1 MTRKIRISFFLKI
14 VLPALLALLF
24 FVLSVFLVIIPA
36 FERSALDQKRVMLS
50 ELTNTTWSILSKY
63 HSDEI
68 KGIIT
73 TEEAQFK
80 AKTEIEAL
88 RYGNRKKDYFW
99 ITDTVPFMVMHPY
112 VHELTGKDLHEY
124 ADPDGVKLFI
134 EAAKIAESSGE
145 GFINYKWQMNDDSTL
160 IVPKMSFVK
169 KFDPWNWIIGTGI
182 YLDDVQ
188 DEIGKL
194 TKKLLLLLLII
205 AITVSLFISYIA
217 LQSYRIDKKRREAES
232 KLLESREK
240 YRSLIESTKEGVIL
254 LLNSKISYTN
264 TFIQNWLS
272 YSTEE
277 LMESDLKDLFLSGD
291 IPELE
296 SLSKEA
302 SFDVKLKRKD
312 GKECEALLTAIPVRF
327 ADKEGVLLTFRD
339 TSEYQSVRNELKEVK
354 SLLENHPLQEELSK
368 FTVELSNRV
377 ILNCQPVNLFSS
389 PVVSCKANHSVKEA
403 IEIMMLNNSEYIL
416 PAVNGN
422 YIGILTTGD
431 IVGALSDEL
440 SSGQPVTKIMR
451 SPLYHIGENCS
462 IEEAVVLMERKG
474 VSHLLVINNQS
485 EITGVL
491 EKKNLFGIFSDRFEY
506 VNESIEKSKSVKDL
520 SRIRKRIPFIVKPL
534 INEYG
539 SSQFINKIITGY
551 NDLICRKIISDAI
564 KELGEPPVPFTF
576 ISLGSDGREE
586 LVFNSDQDNAIVYAD
601 DLSSSKEETD
611 QYFAALSKKVCN
623 NLHESGIELCS
634 GDYMAS
640 NPVWCRPVS
649 TWKSY
654 FEDWIVNAEPENIL
668 NISVFFDLR
677 FIYGDNDLFRL
688 LEDYIF
694 ETLKGRSAFFYFLA
708 QSVSGFKPQVNIFG
722 NIVSD
727 PTKKSSELIEIKRAL
742 SAVIMF
748 TRIFALHNGIRSK
761 GTLERASSLLSA
773 GILSK
778 ETAQEVKYHFNFLM
792 LLRIRHQADQILR
805 GEIPDNNI
813 SSKNLSEMEKFIMKR
828 VFSQISNYDEIL
840 TATFMSSY
848 KGG

>member
-88 RYGNRKKDYFW
+88 RYGSRKKDYFW

-194 TKKLLLLLLII
+194 TRKLLLLLLFI
-205 AITVSLFISYIA
+205 AVTVSLFISYIA

-272 YSTEE
+272 YSAEE

-296 SLSKEA
+296 SLNKEA
-302 SFDVKLKRKD
+302 SYDVILKGKD

-354 SLLENHPLQEELSK
+354 SLLENHPLPQELSK
-368 FTVELSNRV
+368 FSIELSNRV
-377 ILNCQPVNLFSS
+377 IQNCQPVKLFSS
-389 PVVSCKANHSVKEA
+389 PVVSCKADISVKDA
-403 IEIMMLNNSEYIL
+403 IEIMMLNSSEYIL
-416 PAVNGN
+416 PSVNKN
-422 YIGILTTGD
+422 YLGILTTGD
-431 IVGALSDEL
+431 IVNALSDEL
-440 SSGQPVTKIMR
+440 SSGQPVTRIMR
-451 SPLYHIGENCS
+451 SPLFHIGENCS
-462 IEEAVVLMERKG
+462 IEEAVALMERKG
-474 VSHLLVINNQS
+474 VNHLLAVNNQS
-485 EITGVL
+485 EVTGVL
-491 EKKNLFGIFSDRFEY
+491 EKKSLFGIFSNRFEY
-506 VNESIEKSKSVKDL
+506 LDESIQKSKSVKEL
-520 SRIRKRIPFIVKPL
+520 SNIRKRIPFIVKP
-534 INEYG
+534 IVNEYG
-539 SSQFINKIITGY
+539 SAQFINRIITGY
-551 NDLICRKIISDAI
+551 NDSICRKIITDAV
-564 KELGEPPVPFTF
+564 KELGEPPVAFTF

-586 LVFNSDQDNAIVYAD
+586 LVFNSDQDNAIIYAD
-601 DLSSSKEETD
+601 DLSASKEETER
-611 QYFAALSKKVCN
+611 YFAALSQKICN

-634 GDYMAS
+634 GGYMAS

-649 TWKSY
+649 AWKGY

-694 ETLKGRSAFFYFLA
+694 ETLKGKSAFFYFLA

-727 PTKKSSELIEIKRAL
+727 PTKKSSEIIEIKRAL
-742 SAVIMF
+742 SAVVMF
-748 TRIFALHNGIRSK
+748 TRIFALHNDIRSK
-761 GTLERASSLLSA
+761 GTLERVQSLLSA

-778 ETAQEVKYHFNFLM
+778 ETAQEVIYHFNFLM
-792 LLRIRHQADQILR
+792 ILRIRHQSHQILR
-805 GEIPDNNI
+805 GEAPDNNI
-813 SSKNLSEMEKFIMKR
+813 SSKSLSEMEKFIMKR